1 MRLLSKVIRPTK
13 EELRASPLVDPDF
26 LAELYHLID
35 GEPVPESTKHGDE
48 IFYLYD
54 VLRYRFADDPNV
66 FVAQNLLWYFDDQL
80 PRSGLAPD
88 VFVAFGAAQIDR
100 TSFQEWRENEVRP
113 QFVIEV
119 VSPNDTSTD
128 IKTKQLL
135 YKSLGIHL
143 ALVLDGFAR
152 KITGDEL
159 TDDILAESV
168 DYAGR
173 TIPELDLALHYDDDA
188 RLVITNAAGI
198 RYPTPTEARRL
209 ATEAAAL
216 IESARSEVDEAR
228 SSADTARTEAE
239 RARTEAESAQR
250 EAQLLRARLRDVGLK
265 E

>member
-1 MRLLSKVIRPTK
+1 MRLLSRVIRPTK
-13 EELRASPLVDPDF
+13 QELRASPLVDPDF

-54 VLRYRFADDPNV
+54 VLRYRFADVADV

-88 VFVAFGAAQIDR
+88 VFVAFGAAQVDR
-100 TSFQEWRENEVRP
+100 SSFQEWRENDVRP
-113 QFVIEV
+113 QFVVEV
-119 VSPNDTSTD
+119 VSPNDTTTD

-143 ALVLDGFAR
+143 ALVLDGYAG

-159 TDDILAESV
+159 NDDVLAESV

-173 TIPELDLALHYDDDA
+173 VIPELDLALSYDDDL
-188 RLVITNAAGI
+188 RLVITDARGD
-198 RYPTPTEARRL
+198 RYPTPTEARKLVSDASTRIS
-209 ATEAAAL
+209 AARAEAVAAR
-216 IESARSEVDEAR
+216 A
-228 SSADTARTEAE
+228 EAE
-239 RARTEAESAQR
+239 RLR
-250 EAQLLRARLRDVGLK
+250 ERLRDAGLDPTD
-265 E
+265 

>member
-1 MRLLSKVIRPTK
+1 MRVLSRVIRPTK

-54 VLRYRFADDPNV
+54 VLRYRFAEEPDV
-66 FVAQNLLWYFDDQL
+66 FVAQNLLWYFDSEL

-88 VFVAFGAAQIDR
+88 VFVAFGAPQIDR
-100 TSFQEWRENEVRP
+100 TSFQEWREGEVRP
-113 QFVIEV
+113 QFVVEV
-119 VSPNDTSTD
+119 VSPNDTTTN

-135 YKSLGIHL
+135 YKSLGVRFS
-143 ALVLDGFAR
+143 LVLDGFAR
-152 KITGDEL
+152 KIYCDEL
-159 TDDILAESV
+159 DDDLFAESV

-173 TIPELDLALHYDDDA
+173 LIPDLDLALHYDEDA

-209 ATEAAAL
+209 ATEAQTR
-216 IESARSEVDEAR
+216 IDS
-228 SSADTARTEAE
+228 
-239 RARTEAESAQR
+239 ARTEAESAR
-250 EAQLLRARLRDVGLK
+250 TEAESARMEAESARTEAERLRDRLRQAGINPDA
-265 E
+265 